1 MRAPS
6 NVRHATYQLRC
17 LAPAC
22 RGTRLQWHTNV
33 FSLTLTRPR
42 PDGVIF
48 RELLAFAGA
57 HDAENVPVVLT
68 GDLNAKDCD
77 ELAGIARALVRL
89 TSAPTHPLLW
99 SILDA
104 PTPATTLT
112 EERALRIDYILY
124 QSTALQLRGVGQLPA
139 LLTPIPDETQ
149 PSDHVPV
156 SARLLVR
163 PSWVQV
169 EEDARQWLACIS
181 GTASVRPISGTA
193 LRAAFT
199 YFDKDGSGV
208 VTTVQL
214 EAALQTLGFPAGLSS
229 GHIRQALVDAGC
241 SPSAHALEQWDVH
254 YFQALRGEP
263 TEAEWSM
270 GLEQFV
276 QVYMH
281 SVQRCSST
289 MARQLDMAFAAF
301 DSNGDGVLAVAEM
314 RDALHRMASA
324 PLDEN
329 RVDVVLKE
337 LDGDG
342 DGKIT
347 LTDFSE
353 WMMRTYTSFLKDPS
367 LVQDSMKN
375 VKAHEIVYN
384 Q

>member
-1 MRAPS
+1 M
-6 NVRHATYQLRC
+6 
-17 LAPAC
+17 
-22 RGTRLQWHTNV
+22 
-33 FSLTLTRPR
+33 
-42 PDGVIF
+42 
-48 RELLAFAGA
+48 
-57 HDAENVPVVLT
+57 VLT

-169 EEDARQWLACIS
+169 EDDARQWLACIS
-181 GTASVRPISGTA
+181 GTMSVRPISGTA

-229 GHIRQALVDAGC
+229 GDIRQALVDAGC
-241 SPSAHALEQWDVH
+241 SPSAHAADDH
-254 YFQALRGEP
+254 YSQALCGDP
-263 TEAEWSM
+263 KEAEWSM

-301 DSNGDGVLAVAEM
+301 DGNNDGVLAVAEM

-324 PLDEN
+324 PLDDN
-329 RVDVVLKE
+329 RVDVVLQE
-337 LDGDG
+337 LDSDG

-347 LTDFSE
+347 LTDFSQ

-367 LVQDSMKN
+367 LVQDSTKN